1 MRRAAAR
8 SMLRVC
14 RACTPNEYTLKLVC
28 PRCKGPTVLPYGT
41 ASTHRRGSG
50 KTLKQLVK
58 AYPPPESMGSSD
70 EVVRD
75 LEPVDHGAPSRYGL
89 IHTLGRT
96 KFDPFGGD
104 GAYSLWMQDYF
115 SGSGLSS
122 SGCVGVRSLQ
132 HDGPFGNIKNSELAT
147 KFNPVFLAK
156 FKSMVFDCYAT
167 ASTIIVNWH
176 IRFTNGTPNG
186 WTGRGINPDL
196 VRAMRK
202 LCANAGKKLAIV
214 YTIHEASVLS
224 DKLCSPRALVAL
236 NPAVRDSMASQFT
249 LTPFL
254 SKVPGL
260 LNSTHTV
267 KIDTVM
273 KLVGEY
279 LGPIDIESPSSNL
292 YFALGQQA
300 LRLKQGAMLGSLKLK
315 GIVIF
320 GMIMPRH
327 GLTVENVQLL
337 SDCMD
342 HAGLSSK
349 LKIVIAGKESDAT
362 LVKDLKKLHARG
374 HRVVF
379 KGQIA
384 DFAELAGCRYAISFD
399 ELGYRDNASAMVN
412 TIRAGHL
419 LFSRRGHESD
429 KSLVRGAVGAMAVC
443 ERSDYFYYELLA
455 RQQPRMRNTSPEV
468 VGSSLDLFFRNV
480 AKALR
485 EPQ

>member
-1 MRRAAAR
+1 
-8 SMLRVC
+8 MLRVC
-14 RACTPNEYTLKLVC
+14 RACTPNQYTLKLVC
-28 PRCKGPTVLPYGT
+28 PRCQGPTVLPYGS
-41 ASTHRRGSG
+41 ASPQKRGSG

-58 AYPPPESMGSSD
+58 AYPPPQSMGSVD
-70 EVVRD
+70 DVVRD
-75 LEPVDHGAPSRYGL
+75 LEPVDRGAPARYGL

-96 KFDPFGGD
+96 RFDPFGGD
-104 GAYSLWMQDYF
+104 GAYSLWMQRYF

-122 SGCVGVRSLQ
+122 SGCVGVSSLQ
-132 HDGPFGNIKNSELAT
+132 HDGPFGNIKNSELAE
-147 KFNPVFLAK
+147 KFNPVFMAK
-156 FKSMVFDCYAT
+156 FESMVFDCYAST
-167 ASTIIVNWH
+167 STIIVNWH

-186 WTGRGINPDL
+186 WTGRGINPQL

-214 YTIHEASVLS
+214 YTIHESSSLG
-224 DKLCSPRALVAL
+224 DKLCSPSGLIAL
-236 NPAVRDSMASQFT
+236 NPDVRDSMSDQFT

-260 LNSTHTV
+260 MNSTHTV

-292 YFALGQQA
+292 FFAHGQQM
-300 LRLKQGAMLGSLKLK
+300 LRLREGSLIGSLGLK

-327 GLTVENVQLL
+327 GLTVENVQRL
-337 SDCMD
+337 SNAMD
-342 HAGLSSK
+342 HAGLSSE
-349 LKIVIAGKESDAT
+349 LKIVIAGKESDVA
-362 LVKDLKKLHARG
+362 LVKDLKKLAAKG

-412 TIRAGHL
+412 AIRAGHL
-419 LFSRRGHESD
+419 LFSRRGGESD
-429 KSLVRGAVGAMAVC
+429 TSLTRGAVNAMVIC
-443 ERSDYFYYELLA
+443 ERSEYFYYELLA
-455 RQQPRMRNTSPEV
+455 RQQPRMRNTSPEL
-468 VGSSLDLFFRNV
+468 VGARLDGFFRSI
-480 AKALR
+480 AKGTRDLY
-485 EPQ
+485 